1 MRNLLVYPLTIAEI
15 CETLARMSV
24 ELDKDEIAPGD
35 MRGFVLEKTIKLL
48 RNLDSC
54 ELSEI
59 SKMVETTL
67 SI

>member
-1 MRNLLVYPLTIAEI
+1 
-15 CETLARMSV
+15 MSV